1 MSEAGDK
8 FHMVLPLDHP
18 ELPWFAVFFGG
29 LWISNLFYWGCNQF
43 ITQRALG
50 AKNIVQARYGSR
62 LRGLHQALDPVHCRH
77 SRHRGRSALGG

>member
-29 LWISNLFYWGCNQF
+29 L
-43 ITQRALG
+43 
-50 AKNIVQARYGSR
+50 
-62 LRGLHQALDPVHCRH
+62 
-77 SRHRGRSALGG
+77 